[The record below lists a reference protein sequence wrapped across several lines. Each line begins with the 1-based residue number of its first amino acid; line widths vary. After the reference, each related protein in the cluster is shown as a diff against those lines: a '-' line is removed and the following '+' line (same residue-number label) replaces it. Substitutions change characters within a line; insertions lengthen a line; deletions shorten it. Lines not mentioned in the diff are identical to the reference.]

1 MIMAQQKGSAVG
13 FVVLT
18 WNSAEYAEK
27 CIRSILRIESRPV
40 ALFVV
45 DNGSVDGTVEI
56 VEALAAQDERMRLFK
71 ESENRGTTVSRNIAL
86 RNLGEEV
93 GYVCILDS
101 DTIVNE
107 DAVEALI
114 ALLESD
120 PTIGLAGPTMRTSAG
135 AKQLSGRNLPSL
147 GIKLRKACPVSAIAE
162 KGARMERPSAEIVNG
177 VQDVGYLLSACWMMR
192 RSVLDEVGMLDERIF
207 YAPEDVDYCVR
218 VHRAGFRVVWCH
230 NAEIIHEYQ
239 RLSKRKLVSKM
250 NWEHAK
256 GLVYYFR
263 KYGYLFNADRV
274 FDEYKGYLI

>member
-1 MIMAQQKGSAVG
+1 MAQQRSSTVG

-18 WNSAEYAEK
+18 WNSIEYVEK
-27 CIRSILRIESRPV
+27 CLRSILKIESRPV
-40 ALFVV
+40 MLFVV

-56 VEALAAQDERMRLFK
+56 VEAFAAQDRRGRLFK
-71 ESENRGTTVSRNIAL
+71 EPENRGTTISRNIAL
-86 RNLGEEV
+86 RNLGDEV

-107 DAVEALI
+107 SAIEALI

-120 PTIGLAGPTMRTSAG
+120 LTIGLAGPTMRTSAG

-147 GIKLRKACPVSAIAE
+147 GIKLRKACPVSSIAE
-162 KGARMERPSAEIVNG
+162 KGARMEQPSAAIVDG

-192 RSVLDEVGMLDERIF
+192 RNVLEKVGLLDERIF

-218 VHRAGFRVVWCH
+218 VHRAGFRVAWYHDV
-230 NAEIIHEYQ
+230 EIIHEYQ

-250 NWEHAK
+250 NWEHVK
-256 GLVYYFR
+256 GLVYFFR
-263 KYGYLFNADRV
+263 KYGYLFDAGKALSEQKDV
-274 FDEYKGYLI
+274 